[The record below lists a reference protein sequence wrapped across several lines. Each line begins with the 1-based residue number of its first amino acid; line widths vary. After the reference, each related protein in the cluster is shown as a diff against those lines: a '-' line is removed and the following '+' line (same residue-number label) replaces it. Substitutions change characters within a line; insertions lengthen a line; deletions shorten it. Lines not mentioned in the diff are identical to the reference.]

1 MNEMRSGVNR
11 DNMEA
16 FTAREESKKV
26 KGKLSELQPL
36 INQLQAEV
44 NLYKRRYLNCMRW
57 KISTKAIRHLA
68 ILKNKYLINILNMVT
83 KWYMFKT
90 LLTYY

>member
-16 FTAREESKKV
+16 LTAREESKKV

-36 INQLQAEV
+36 INQLQSEV
-44 NLYKRRYLNCMRW
+44 SL
-57 KISTKAIRHLA
+57 
-68 ILKNKYLINILNMVT
+68 
-83 KWYMFKT
+83 
-90 LLTYY
+90 